1 MNYYNL
7 NSEQTIKK
15 LKSQETGLTE
25 EEALN
30 RLKNNGLNK
39 INEEKKESKLKKFLN
54 EFNNIMIIILIISSI
69 ISFVISYLNN
79 ESYLDS
85 IVIISIV
92 IINAILGYIQE
103 IKSDKALDNLK
114 KMQITQTKVKRDNK
128 IYLLNSENLV
138 NGDIIILEA
147 GDIVPADARII
158 WEASLKTDESTL
170 TGESI
175 AVSKEINALIG
186 TLPIAERKNMIFA
199 GTTIVYGK
207 CIAIICETGMN
218 TEFGNIAK
226 HLNKEK
232 KDLTPLEKKINNIS
246 KFLSIVIA
254 IIIIIMFII
263 GIMKDMK
270 ILDILMLS
278 ISLAVAAIPEG
289 LPAIITI
296 TLSIGIFNMAKKKAI
311 IRKMTAVETL
321 GCTEV
326 ICSDKTGTITQNQM
340 IVKEIYVDEKILNVN
355 DLSDKH
361 IIISAAILNND
372 VEKNNE
378 KYIGDPTEI
387 ALYKMVEDKK
397 ININNYKKEHPRINE
412 LPFDSERKMMSTIH
426 KNIIYT
432 KGSFDSIIKCCS
444 HIIINGT
451 GIKLNSTKKEELKQI
466 ELKEA
471 EKAYRVLA
479 FAYKKISN
487 NYNLDEIE
495 KDLTFI
501 GMICM
506 IDPPREN
513 VKYSIDLCKSA
524 NIKPIMIT
532 GDSLSTAKSIAKN
545 VGILN
550 NENEIIT
557 GAELDKLN
565 NEELKDAVKKYSV
578 YARVSPINK
587 LAIVNAWKENNV
599 IVAMT
604 GDGINDAPALKAA
617 NIGIG
622 MGISGT
628 EVTKS
633 VSDIVLSD
641 DSFSTIVS
649 AIREGRR
656 IYDNIRNVL
665 IYLLAG
671 NIAEILVVF
680 IGILFSFEI
689 LKPIQLLYLNLITD
703 TLPAISLAFEK
714 EEKNIMKRKVRKNNN
729 NFFTPYII
737 AKLLIS
743 AILKTITILLIYF
756 INLKLYSI
764 EIATSLAFLTLILLE
779 TTYAY
784 HCKNLKENVINKNI
798 FDNRFMN
805 KSMIILIILNI
816 VIFFSPLKAIFNIS
830 QLNFIQIGF
839 SILIVFLMFIIDE
852 LFKNILVKLFKDE

>member
-128 IYLLNSENLV
+128 IYLINSENLV

-397 ININNYKKEHPRINE
+397 ININNYKKEHPRIDE

-451 GIKLNSTKKEELKQI
+451 RIKLNSTKKEELKQI

-689 LKPIQLLYLNLITD
+689 LEPIQLLYLNLITD
-703 TLPAISLAFEK
+703 SLPAISLAFEK

-764 EIATSLAFLTLILLE
+764 EIATSLDFLTLILLE